1 MTWHLEFSSK
11 ASTARCARFVRV
23 CPRSQGTDTHHNFT
37 KNTAQMETV
46 LPSQRVDSHYEPVA
60 GDVHVHR
67 PGTVIL
73 VRVYVFVG

>member
-1 MTWHLEFSSK
+1 
-11 ASTARCARFVRV
+11 
-23 CPRSQGTDTHHNFT
+23 
-37 KNTAQMETV
+37 METV